1 MTTLKRFRISDQQNQ
16 WLLPIKKN
24 ERELGIILADI
35 TKNSVYIRQVIIQPL
50 KEQSEIKRE
59 AILLLRNMF
68 PEQPLYGTILDAK
81 EIDFWR
87 QFNPHWTMTAFQFQ
101 NGAFKQTKGPL
112 MFAIPAKEQP
122 LITN

>member
-1 MTTLKRFRISDQQNQ
+1 MTTLKRFRINDQRNQ

-24 ERELGIILADI
+24 EREIGIIVADI
-35 TKNSVYIRQVIIQPL
+35 TETSVYIRQVIIQPV
-50 KEQSEIKRE
+50 KEQVDIKRE

-68 PEQPLYGTILDAK
+68 PEQTIYGTIVNPQ

-87 QFNPHWTMTAFQFQ
+87 QFNPRLTATAFQFKAGKLNQ
-101 NGAFKQTKGPL
+101 ANGPL

-122 LITN
+122 LITT